1 MKHDLKQVINE
12 QLCRMSGGIQVNS
25 SSHFLWGEV
34 ELPECLRREFEKNAS
49 EESEK

>member
-1 MKHDLKQVINE
+1 MKHNLKQVINE

-34 ELPECLRREFEKNAS
+34 KLPECLKSEFEEDAS
-49 EESEK
+49 KEFDE